1 MKNHFHKKL
10 VMTDKD
16 NVRFKNS
23 AKWWI
28 SENEYFD
35 TEFKVRYHCH
45 STGKYRVSTR
55 RGCNTNLKL
64 DHKIPVVFYNLKHYD
79 SRFIMQELGK
89 FNPKLSVLPNG
100 LDKYMS
106 FTINNRLNFIDSFQF
121 LSSSLDS
128 LVKNVNKDDF
138 KYLT

>member
-1 MKNHFHKKL
+1 MKNRFNKKL

-45 STGKYRVSTR
+45 STGK
-55 RGCNTNLKL
+55 
-64 DHKIPVVFYNLKHYD
+64 
-79 SRFIMQELGK
+79 
-89 FNPKLSVLPNG
+89 
-100 LDKYMS
+100 
-106 FTINNRLNFIDSFQF
+106 
-121 LSSSLDS
+121 
-128 LVKNVNKDDF
+128 
-138 KYLT
+138 